1 MQAFLISAAAI
12 AISEIGDKTQLLAI
26 VLAARFKRPW
36 PIVLG
41 ILAAT
46 LVNHIVAAFVGVWVR
61 HTLGP
66 QLLRWCLGASF
77 LLAAAWALKPDTLKD
92 EPRKI
97 GHYGVFVIT
106 LISFFIAEIG
116 DKTQLATVI
125 LAAKYPSLIA
135 VVAGTTAGMLL
146 ADAPAVFLGH
156 MASERIPFKAV
167 RIVSAI
173 VFVALGLATLL
184 AV

>member
-1 MQAFLISAAAI
+1 
-12 AISEIGDKTQLLAI
+12 
-26 VLAARFKRPW
+26 
-36 PIVLG
+36 
-41 ILAAT
+41 
-46 LVNHIVAAFVGVWVR
+46 
-61 HTLGP
+61 
-66 QLLRWCLGASF
+66 
-77 LLAAAWALKPDTLKD
+77 
-92 EPRKI
+92 
-97 GHYGVFVIT
+97 
-106 LISFFIAEIG
+106 
-116 DKTQLATVI
+116 VI

>member
-1 MQAFLISAAAI
+1 
-12 AISEIGDKTQLLAI
+12 
-26 VLAARFKRPW
+26 
-36 PIVLG
+36 
-41 ILAAT
+41 
-46 LVNHIVAAFVGVWVR
+46 
-61 HTLGP
+61 
-66 QLLRWCLGASF
+66 
-77 LLAAAWALKPDTLKD
+77 LKPDKAQQDLK
-92 EPRKI
+92 PI
-97 GHYGVFVIT
+97 GHYGVYVVT
-106 LISFFIAEIG
+106 AVTFFIAEIG